1 MFRNKGKKFD
11 IQEGEVT
18 SVKKDKVKVCEN
30 GKLVQKEKSEV
41 PTPYKIGCGGEKCYN
56 LDRLTSSL
64 FACVSGCVWYGR
76 VICDGNVVKVGR
88 RGSSIKKLYLL
99 SAGPAP
105 VVVPV
110 QVFRGENVGLW
121 EVLARGGQ

>member
-41 PTPYKIGCGGEKCYN
+41 PTPYKIGCGGEKYYN
-56 LDRLTSSL
+56 LDGLTLSL
-64 FACVSGCVWYGR
+64 FVCARLCVVWP
-76 VICDGNVVKVGR
+76 
-88 RGSSIKKLYLL
+88 SHL
-99 SAGPAP
+99 
-105 VVVPV
+105 
-110 QVFRGENVGLW
+110 
-121 EVLARGGQ
+121 